1 MPLFKLLSKILSK
14 NANFLTYISNRLYK
28 PPLSLKQKR
37 VIPWFQIDGDNSLRL
52 DYNLNENSIVF
63 DLGGYEGKWAAKIFS
78 KYCCF
83 IHIFEPVIEFAS
95 RIENRFSRNKK
106 VTVYKFGLSNE
117 NKISK
122 ILIDKNSSSFYKSG
136 KEVTNARLVRAV
148 DFIKKNRIEKI
159 DLMKINIEG
168 GEYDL
173 LEHLIVSGFIKKIKN
188 IQIQFHDFIPN
199 AKERM
204 ESIQKE
210 LKKTHRLTYQ
220 YIFVWENWV
229 RK

>member
-1 MPLFKLLSKILSK
+1 MLLLSFLSKTLLKIAILS
-14 NANFLTYISNRLYK
+14 TYMSKRLYK
-28 PPLSLKQKR
+28 PPLSPRQKR
-37 VIPWFQIDGDNSLRL
+37 VIPWFQIQGDKSLRL
-52 DYNLNENSIVF
+52 DYDLNTNSIVF
-63 DLGGYEGKWAAKIFS
+63 DIGGYEGKWAANIFS

-95 RIENRFSRNKK
+95 RIENKFSRNKK

-117 NKISK
+117 NKTSK
-122 ILIDKNSSSFYKSG
+122 ISVDKNSSSFYESG
-136 KEVTNARLVRAV
+136 NTIINARLVRAI
-148 DFIKKNRIEKI
+148 DFIRKNRIGKI

-173 LEHLIVSGFIKKIKN
+173 LEHLIDSGFIKN
-188 IQIQFHDFIPN
+188 ITNVQVQFHDFIPN
-199 AKERM
+199 AKKRM
-204 ESIQKE
+204 ESIQKM